1 MPVKTVPLSEARGYL
16 VPDQV
21 PSSDESKLY
30 AEIAERML
38 EVIGLTSISRFNRWL
53 GVLVSLAQRDHEAEV
68 WLLRFQTGDI
78 AWLTK
83 PYSAIG
89 SDSARSKQAVEQSF
103 ERALVQLC
111 EVRPALHL
119 AITQLR
125 QLKKRTDT
133 EESEG
138 TTP

>member
-1 MPVKTVPLSEARGYL
+1 MVPE
-16 VPDQV
+16 QM
-21 PSSDESKLY
+21 PSSEEAKLY

-38 EVIGLTSISRFNRWL
+38 EIIGTTSIARFNRWL

-89 SDSARSKQAVEQSF
+89 RDSARTKQAVEQSF
-103 ERALVQLC
+103 ERAMVQLC
-111 EVRPALHL
+111 EVRPALHA
-119 AITQLR
+119 AIVQLR
-125 QLKKRTDT
+125 QLKARTDT
-133 EESEG
+133 EESES